1 MDEPLIAVTFPLPM
15 ARLLVPAKRRNPPP
29 APPAP
34 APPAPPANPPPP
46 PPPPNP
52 PPPAGRPTNPPAPPP
67 NRPAAPPP
75 TPHLPEAGGGLTVID
90 LAVMVVLDFLAG
102 VPVTV
107 RQSPTARELT
117 ASVTVWENVVVP
129 VQFTVVWPVV
139 FCTSIEVPE
148 IDATLPLA
156 EPPGGGV

>member
-1 MDEPLIAVTFPLPM
+1 M
-15 ARLLVPAKRRNPPP
+15 
-29 APPAP
+29 
-34 APPAPPANPPPP
+34 
-46 PPPPNP
+46 
-52 PPPAGRPTNPPAPPP
+52 
-67 NRPAAPPP
+67 
-75 TPHLPEAGGGLTVID
+75 ID

-156 EPPGGGV
+156 EPPGGGVVAAPAPPALPTVLTRAAKPSAIAPCRIPRPRLPAALPMTLFIAMLFSFIALR